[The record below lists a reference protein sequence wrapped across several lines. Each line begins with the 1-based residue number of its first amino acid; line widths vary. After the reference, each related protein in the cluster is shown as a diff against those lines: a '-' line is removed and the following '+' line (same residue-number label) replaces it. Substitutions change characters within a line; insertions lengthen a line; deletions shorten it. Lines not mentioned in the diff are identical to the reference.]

1 MADFKPRGAP
11 NSQPKDP
18 YAGWDLIHRNT
29 MTPAGVY
36 QKGDE
41 TSYGWAWPSMVTEPA
56 QAIARLL
63 DTPAGT
69 MPDPQDPQNQKD
81 ALTGLMALYGGNAL
95 KGMAG
100 ARGAARVAA
109 TLGDME
115 APRAVS
121 YGNMIDD
128 AFSNPAL
135 LRQMDDIKHAELN
148 SQAKALYGRGIDEL
162 TGSQEAQLRGWSDPA
177 FLSDTGKPN
186 PLGAALASDR
196 PSFTAY
202 HGSPH
207 DFDKFDMSK
216 IGSGEGAQAYGHG
229 LYFAD
234 SENVAKAYRDQLSPD
249 HNQYFANLYKV
260 NYGDGAAKA
269 ARQHGREDIATY
281 IEAQARGDVKA
292 PGHMY
297 QVRINADPN
306 AFLDWDK
313 PLSQQSEA
321 VRKTFSGLPISDNLH
336 GPAKRTAE
344 ALKSGAYDDRMDGA
358 SLLAVLGGHR
368 NAESAT
374 QSLREAG
381 IPGIK
386 YLDQGSRTAGEGSR
400 NYVVFDDSLIEIL
413 KKYGLLAPGAAVGA
427 NALMPPD
434 KNQ

>member
-11 NSQPKDP
+11 NSQPQDP
-18 YAGWDLIHRNT
+18 YAGWDLIHRNA

-56 QAIARLL
+56 QAIASLL
-63 DTPAGT
+63 NTPAGT
-69 MPDPQDPQNQKD
+69 MPDPQDPTNQRN

-121 YGNMIDD
+121 YSNAFDD

-148 SQAKALYGRGIDEL
+148 QQARSLYGRGIDEL

-177 FLSDTGKPN
+177 TLMSDTGKPN
-186 PLGAALASDR
+186 PLGAGVASSDR

-234 SENVAKAYRDQLSPD
+234 SEGVAKSYRDALSTDGLGTVARGWLRQNGGDIDKTIEYLRGRNLEGERP
-249 HNQYFANLYKV
+249 FAV
-260 NYGDGAAKA
+260 NNRQALAELEQAKA
-269 ARQHGREDIATY
+269 AGS
-281 IEAQARGDVKA
+281 
-292 PGHMY
+292 PNGHMY

-306 AFLDWDK
+306 DFLNYD
-313 PLSQQSEA
+313 A
-321 VRKTFSGLPISDNLH
+321 PISEQGQAVKAMIESGW
-336 GPAKRTAE
+336 GPEMVNNPNVKGRDFVPFSTDE
-344 ALKSGAYDDRMDGA
+344 
-358 SLLAVLGGHR
+358 SLMQR
-368 NAESAT
+368 FKD
-374 QSLREAG
+374 AG